1 MRTSIIVKLQYEALH
16 NWPGVVEV
24 IPDKS
29 HVHFLQ
35 YPHRHIFHITCEKTV
50 THQDR
55 DIEIIDFKQQI
66 LKWLE
71 QTYNGNLGAMSCEM
85 LSTEIGNTF
94 KCDMVEVLE
103 DNENGGRVYMQW

>member
-1 MRTSIIVKLQYEALH
+1 MRTTIIVKLQFEALH
-16 NWPGVVEV
+16 NWPGVVEA

-50 THQDR
+50 THADR

-66 LKWLE
+66 LKWLTE
-71 QTYNGNLGAMSCEM
+71 TYKGNLGAMSCEM
-85 LSTEIGNTF
+85 LAQTIAARFGCE
-94 KCDMVEVLE
+94 MVEVLE
-103 DNENGGRVYMQW
+103 DNENGGRVYL